1 LRPTNRQAYRIAVE
15 ARVKAPRPGTP
26 RDASERAGLVFAGL
40 CALNGAFV
48 PAVARLTTAGADPLL
63 IATVTT
69 FFAAA
74 LALVV
79 LVVRG
84 ELGILVAPAT
94 GPRLALVGFLGT
106 AAAFFLFYAGTGRT
120 SAIEAAL
127 GLQVEPVYSLFAAWI
142 ALGHRPTARRLAAVV
157 ILLAGLA
164 LALGAP
170 QLSSGIG
177 LWLIL
182 ATPLCWQLSHLVVL
196 RGLPG
201 IAPPVLT
208 GARYVYGGL
217 FLALAWLAT
226 GARSGPNDV
235 APSLPLLAFQGTVLS
250 YLGTIVWYA
259 AIARLDLAR
268 TTAIVVPSIPVLSLA
283 ATFAL
288 LGEVPTVRQALGMVL
303 TAAGVLAFV
312 TAPPAEAWRERIPSP
327 TAPLANAAE

>member
-1 LRPTNRQAYRIAVE
+1 MSRTSRRAS
-15 ARVKAPRPGTP
+15 
-26 RDASERAGLVFAGL
+26 RDASERAGLVFAG
-40 CALNGAFV
+40 
-48 PAVARLTTAGADPLL
+48 
-63 IATVTT
+63 
-69 FFAAA
+69 A

-79 LVVRG
+79 LAVRG
-84 ELGILVAPAT
+84 EVRVLVAPT
-94 GPRLALVGFLGT
+94 SGPRLALVGFLGT
-106 AAAFFLFYAGTGRT
+106 AAAFFLFYAGTSRT

-142 ALGHRPTARRLAAVV
+142 GLGHRPTGRRLAAVV
-157 ILLAGLA
+157 VLLAGLA
-164 LALGAP
+164 LALGAHEV
-170 QLSSGIG
+170 SSGLGI
-177 LWLIL
+177 WLIL

-201 IAPPVLT
+201 VAPPVLT
-208 GARYVYGGL
+208 GARYVYGGV
-217 FLALAWLAT
+217 FLALAWLGFGGDAS
-226 GARSGPNDV
+226 AMRSI

-283 ATFAL
+283 ATFVL
-288 LGEVPTVRQALGMVL
+288 LGEVPTMRQILGMAL

-312 TAPPAEAWRERIPSP
+312 TAPHAEAWRERIPSA